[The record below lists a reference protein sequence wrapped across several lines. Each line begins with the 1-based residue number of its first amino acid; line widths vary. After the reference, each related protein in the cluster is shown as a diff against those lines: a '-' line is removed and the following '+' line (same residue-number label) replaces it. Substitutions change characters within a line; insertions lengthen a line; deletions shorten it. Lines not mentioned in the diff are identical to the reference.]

1 MKLGELKS
9 LIRSRKGNPSVV
21 ALLPGGR
28 GFEVAV
34 QKASILEA
42 LDAAFPG
49 GRSTETGLRL
59 NDDGL
64 LIGEGAPLVSGEAPK
79 GEAESLNDLDSL
91 DDLDAPAAAVD
102 DHDEIDEL

>member
-9 LIRSRKGNPSVV
+9 AIRHRKGNPSLFVSLV
-21 ALLPGGR
+21 PGADR
-28 GFEVAV
+28 IAVTV

-49 GRSTETGLRL
+49 GRSAETGLRL

-64 LIGEGAPLVSGEAPK
+64 LIGEGAPPISDAVPEVEA
-79 GEAESLNDLDSL
+79 NDDLDSL
-91 DDLDAPAAAVD
+91 DDLDTPAAAD
-102 DHDEIDEL
+102 DLDELDEL

>member
-9 LIRSRKGNPSVV
+9 LIRTRKGNPSVV

-34 QKASILEA
+34 QKASFLEA

-49 GRSTETGLRL
+49 GRSAETGLRL

-64 LIGEGAPLVSGEAPK
+64 LIGEGAPQVSEAVSEV
-79 GEAESLNDLDSL
+79 EADDDPDSL
-91 DDLDAPAAAVD
+91 DDLDAPTAAD
-102 DHDEIDEL
+102 DLDEIDEL

>member
-42 LDAAFPG
+42 LDTVFPG
-49 GRSTETGLRL
+49 GRSAETGLRL
-59 NDDGL
+59 NDYGL
-64 LIGEGAPLVSGEAPK
+64 LISEGAPLISDAVPEVEA
-79 GEAESLNDLDSL
+79 NDDLDSL
-91 DDLDAPAAAVD
+91 DDLDAPTAAD
-102 DHDEIDEL
+102 DLDEIDEL

>member
-42 LDAAFPG
+42 LDTVFPG
-49 GRSTETGLRL
+49 GRSAETGLRL

-64 LIGEGAPLVSGEAPK
+64 LIGEGAPLISDAVPEVEA
-79 GEAESLNDLDSL
+79 NDDLDSL
-91 DDLDAPAAAVD
+91 DDLDAPTAAD
-102 DHDEIDEL
+102 DLDEIDEL

>member
-64 LIGEGAPLVSGEAPK
+64 LIGEGAPPVSDAVPKVEA
-79 GEAESLNDLDSL
+79 NDDLDSL
-91 DDLDAPAAAVD
+91 DDLDTPAAAVD

>member
-21 ALLPGGR
+21 ALLPGGH

-42 LDAAFPG
+42 LDTVFPG
-49 GRSTETGLRL
+49 GRSAETGLRL

-64 LIGEGAPLVSGEAPK
+64 LISEGAHPVSETVSEVK
-79 GEAESLNDLDSL
+79 AESLDDPDSL
-91 DDLDAPAAAVD
+91 DDLDAPAEEL
-102 DHDEIDEL
+102 DEIDEL